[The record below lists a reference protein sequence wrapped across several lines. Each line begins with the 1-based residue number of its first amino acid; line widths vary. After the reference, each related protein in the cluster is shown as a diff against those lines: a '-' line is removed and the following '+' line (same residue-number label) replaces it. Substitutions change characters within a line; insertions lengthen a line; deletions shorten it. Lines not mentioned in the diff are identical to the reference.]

1 MNEACVLHSVQFA
14 DRQTGQDSTHRSN
27 FNASADFF
35 FRLLLLPTTTIT
47 NAATFVYTMFIESN
61 RIGRLLLL
69 FCFDEF
75 LVEKNL
81 SFSSLF
87 LKNRLINQLIR
98 IISINE
104 DD

>member
-1 MNEACVLHSVQFA
+1 MRRVFCILFNLQT
-14 DRQTGQDSTHRSN
+14 DRQDRTALT
-27 FNASADFF
+27 ALILM
-35 FRLLLLPTTTIT
+35 LLLIFFSAAATTTTTIT

-87 LKNRLINQLIR
+87 FEYSAKIQIQ
-98 IISINE
+98 SF
-104 DD
+104 